1 MRSAA
6 PPMQMAQAGIA
17 GIDGKT
23 LLLIGGLGL
32 GALVLLRPKR

>member
-1 MRSAA
+1 MV
-6 PPMQMAQAGIA
+6 QAGMG

-32 GALVLLRPKR
+32 GALVLLRPGRG